1 MKPKKTVIKITDLAI
16 GYTQGKQQ
24 TNILSN
30 INISL
35 PIGELIGIIGANGS
49 GKSTLLRTLAH
60 QQEKLSGTIL
70 INDIPIENYSINA
83 WATQVS
89 WVHTET
95 IIPRSLS
102 VFELVSLGR
111 QPYTNWLDKL
121 TKTDLLK
128 IEESLELTD
137 LISLRNKKCSTL
149 SDGQLQRVFIARA
162 IAQDTSVIFL
172 DEPTTHLDLH
182 HKVETLTLLKTLCS
196 TFNKTIVFSSHGI
209 ELVMQICNQVLSIV
223 DNKVSIHSSKE
234 LIQLDT
240 LNELFKNSSVYYNKD
255 SRSFQIKT
263 SQTNN

>member
-35 PIGELIGIIGANGS
+35 PIGELIGIIGANGT

-70 INDIPIENYSINA
+70 INNTPIENYSINA

-137 LISLRNKKCSTL
+137 LKKLRNKKCSTL
-149 SDGQLQRVFIARA
+149 SDGQLQRIFIARA

-182 HKVETLTLLKTLCS
+182 HKVETLTLLKSLCEK
-196 TFNKTIVFSSHGI
+196 FNKTIVFSSHEI
-209 ELVMQICNQVLSIV
+209 ELVLQICNQI
-223 DNKVSIHSSKE
+223 VSINNEQVVLHTAE
-234 LIQLDT
+234 QLIDST
-240 LNELFKNSSVYYNKD
+240 ILNHLFKNSNVQFDKGSK
-255 SRSFQIKT
+255 SFKIKNLK
-263 SQTNN
+263 SY

>member
-35 PIGELIGIIGANGS
+35 PIGELIGIIGANGT

-182 HKVETLTLLKTLCS
+182 HKVETLTLLKSLCEK
-196 TFNKTIVFSSHGI
+196 FNKTIVFSSHEI
-209 ELVMQICNQVLSIV
+209 ELVLQICNQILSITPK
-223 DNKVSIHSSKE
+223 KVALHTPE
-234 LIQLDT
+234 QLMET
-240 LNELFKNSSVYYNKD
+240 PILNDLFKNSAVYFDKNNL
-255 SRSFQIKT
+255 SFKIKK
-263 SQTNN
+263 QVF

>member
-1 MKPKKTVIKITDLAI
+1 MKPKNTIIKITDLTI

-24 TNILSN
+24 TSILSN

-35 PIGELIGIIGANGS
+35 PKGELIGIIGANGT

-70 INDIPIENYSINA
+70 INNTPIENYSVNA

-137 LISLRNKKCSTL
+137 LKKLRNKKCSTL

-182 HKVETLTLLKTLCS
+182 HKVETLTLLKSLCEK
-196 TFNKTIVFSSHGI
+196 FNKTIVFSSHEI
-209 ELVMQICNQVLSIV
+209 ELVLQICNQI
-223 DNKVSIHSSKE
+223 VSINNEQVVLHTAE
-234 LIQLDT
+234 QLINST
-240 LNELFKNSSVYYNKD
+240 ILNHLFKNSNVQFDKGSK
-255 SRSFQIKT
+255 SFKIKNLK
-263 SQTNN
+263 SY